1 MVFQLYSHNY
11 LYVPESPPTTRTHSP
26 AQSIDLNHQAEE
38 AQPMPP
44 PPVLQQAMAT
54 GRLAPARANS
64 FAFGSAAAL
73 GSGQQQTGRRRSNQQ
88 TDPEKGEQQLPPMMS
103 RQNTRPPIESRYP
116 TYAQSEHGSEK
127 SELEC
132 PSMSLSVSIGL
143 IVLATGLTYLTAEA
157 LTDSLEAVGD
167 QGGVSKEWLGLI
179 VLAIASNSAEHA
191 TAVLVAY
198 KNKVDLA
205 LSIGSCWPFLELIF

>member
-11 LYVPESPPTTRTHSP
+11 LYVPDSPPSTRTHTP
-26 AQSIDLNHQAEE
+26 AQSVDLT
-38 AQPMPP
+38 QPEQHPQFSLPP
-44 PPVLQQAMAT
+44 PTHNAYAT
-54 GRLAPARANS
+54 GRMVPTRANS

-73 GSGQQQTGRRRSNQQ
+73 GSGQQTGRRRSTQQ
-88 TDPEKGEQQLPPMMS
+88 NDPEKAQPPIVS
-103 RQNTRPPIESRYP
+103 RQNTLPPMSSRYP
-116 TYAQSEHGSEK
+116 QYPTFQSDHDEEK
-127 SELEC
+127 PELEC
-132 PSMSLSVSIGL
+132 PSMSLSVSICL

-157 LTDSLEAVGD
+157 LTDSLESVGD
-167 QGGVSKEWLGLI
+167 SGGVSKEWLGLI

-205 LSIGSCWPFLELIF
+205 LSIGMSVSSVDQCATC